1 MTLDVQ
7 VGLAAT
13 VVFSYASLLPAGLFG
28 FLWWVGGGQ
37 ASAAT
42 ISFLELVC
50 LYGYSL
56 TIYIPVSLLWLIQV
70 MLMLLLIV
78 LSVVIQRSPWL
89 QISWWQWL
97 CVLLGA
103 GLSGVVLFTP
113 IWPAV
118 RHQAARSAAIVMV
131 VIVTLHL
138 LLAVGFMLY
147 FFHVPAAAAA
157 GPHNSTEVAPPAA
170 GDSNNTLEVQQQQA
184 AEQKASVQLQEAEPT
199 DMKKEEDAKR
209 STEEDNP
216 EAKKISET
224 PLAGSEQ
231 EAKQDT
237 SKKEDIVEENH
248 DNKSEKQPIASET

>member
-1 MTLDVQ
+1 M
-7 VGLAAT
+7 AAT

-78 LSVVIQRSPWL
+78 FSVVIQRSPWL

-199 DMKKEEDAKR
+199 GVKKEEDVKR
-209 STEEDNP
+209 STEEDKP

>member
-1 MTLDVQ
+1 
-7 VGLAAT
+7 
-13 VVFSYASLLPAGLFG
+13 
-28 FLWWVGGGQ
+28 
-37 ASAAT
+37 
-42 ISFLELVC
+42 
-50 LYGYSL
+50 
-56 TIYIPVSLLWLIQV
+56 
-70 MLMLLLIV
+70 
-78 LSVVIQRSPWL
+78 
-89 QISWWQWL
+89 
-97 CVLLGA
+97 
-103 GLSGVVLFTP
+103 
-113 IWPAV
+113 
-118 RHQAARSAAIVMV
+118 MV

-170 GDSNNTLEVQQQQA
+170 GDSNNTLEVQQQQQQA

-199 DMKKEEDAKR
+199 DMKKEEDVKR

-224 PLAGSEQ
+224 PLTGSDQ

-248 DNKSEKQPIASET
+248 DNKSEKQPIASDT

>member
-1 MTLDVQ
+1 ML
-7 VGLAAT
+7 L
-13 VVFSYASLLPAGLFG
+13 VFSVA
-28 FLWWVGGGQ
+28 
-37 ASAAT
+37 
-42 ISFLELVC
+42 
-50 LYGYSL
+50 
-56 TIYIPVSLLWLIQV
+56 
-70 MLMLLLIV
+70 
-78 LSVVIQRSPWL
+78 IQRSPWLL

-170 GDSNNTLEVQQQQA
+170 GDTNNTLEVQQA
-184 AEQKASVQLQEAEPT
+184 AEQKASVQLQDAEPT
-199 DMKKEEDAKR
+199 DTKKEEDAKR

-224 PLAGSEQ
+224 PLAGSDQ

>member
-1 MTLDVQ
+1 MYS
-7 VGLAAT
+7 
-13 VVFSYASLLPAGLFG
+13 VFVA
-28 FLWWVGGGQ
+28 
-37 ASAAT
+37 
-42 ISFLELVC
+42 IH
-50 LYGYSL
+50 
-56 TIYIPVSLLWLIQV
+56 
-70 MLMLLLIV
+70 
-78 LSVVIQRSPWL
+78 RSPWLL

-199 DMKKEEDAKR
+199 GVKKEEDAKR

-224 PLAGSEQ
+224 PLVGSDQ

>member
-1 MTLDVQ
+1 M
-7 VGLAAT
+7 AAT

-37 ASAAT
+37 ASSAT

-199 DMKKEEDAKR
+199 GVKKEEDVKR
-209 STEEDNP
+209 STEEDKP

-224 PLAGSEQ
+224 PLTGSEQ

>member
-1 MTLDVQ
+1 M
-7 VGLAAT
+7 
-13 VVFSYASLLPAGLFG
+13 
-28 FLWWVGGGQ
+28 
-37 ASAAT
+37 
-42 ISFLELVC
+42 
-50 LYGYSL
+50 
-56 TIYIPVSLLWLIQV
+56 
-70 MLMLLLIV
+70 
-78 LSVVIQRSPWL
+78 
-89 QISWWQWL
+89 
-97 CVLLGA
+97 LLGA

-170 GDSNNTLEVQQQQA
+170 GDSNNTLEVQQQQ
-184 AEQKASVQLQEAEPT
+184 QQASVQLQEAEPT
-199 DMKKEEDAKR
+199 GVKKEEDVKR

-216 EAKKISET
+216 EPKKISET
-224 PLAGSEQ
+224 PLTGSEQ
-231 EAKQDT
+231 EAKEDT

>member
-1 MTLDVQ
+1 M
-7 VGLAAT
+7 GLAAT

-70 MLMLLLIV
+70 MLLLIV
-78 LSVVIQRSPWL
+78 FSVAIQRSPWL

-170 GDSNNTLEVQQQQA
+170 GDTNNTLEVQQQQA

-199 DMKKEEDAKR
+199 DTKKEEGAKR
-209 STEEDNP
+209 STVEDNP

-224 PLAGSEQ
+224 PLAGSDQ

>member
-1 MTLDVQ
+1 MDVQ

-199 DMKKEEDAKR
+199 GVKKEEDAKR

>member
-1 MTLDVQ
+1 MQ

-70 MLMLLLIV
+70 MLLLV
-78 LSVVIQRSPWL
+78 FSVAIQSSPWLL

-199 DMKKEEDAKR
+199 DMKKEEEAKR

-224 PLAGSEQ
+224 PLAGSDQ

>member
-1 MTLDVQ
+1 MYS
-7 VGLAAT
+7 
-13 VVFSYASLLPAGLFG
+13 VFVA
-28 FLWWVGGGQ
+28 
-37 ASAAT
+37 
-42 ISFLELVC
+42 IH
-50 LYGYSL
+50 
-56 TIYIPVSLLWLIQV
+56 
-70 MLMLLLIV
+70 
-78 LSVVIQRSPWL
+78 RSPWLL

-170 GDSNNTLEVQQQQA
+170 GDSNNTLEVQQQQQA

-199 DMKKEEDAKR
+199 GVKKEEDVKR
-209 STEEDNP
+209 STEEDKP

>member
-1 MTLDVQ
+1 M
-7 VGLAAT
+7 
-13 VVFSYASLLPAGLFG
+13 
-28 FLWWVGGGQ
+28 
-37 ASAAT
+37 
-42 ISFLELVC
+42 
-50 LYGYSL
+50 
-56 TIYIPVSLLWLIQV
+56 
-70 MLMLLLIV
+70 
-78 LSVVIQRSPWL
+78 
-89 QISWWQWL
+89 
-97 CVLLGA
+97 LLGA

-184 AEQKASVQLQEAEPT
+184 AEQKASVHLQEAEPT

-224 PLAGSEQ
+224 PLVGSDQ

>member
-1 MTLDVQ
+1 MYS
-7 VGLAAT
+7 
-13 VVFSYASLLPAGLFG
+13 VFVA
-28 FLWWVGGGQ
+28 
-37 ASAAT
+37 
-42 ISFLELVC
+42 IH
-50 LYGYSL
+50 
-56 TIYIPVSLLWLIQV
+56 
-70 MLMLLLIV
+70 
-78 LSVVIQRSPWL
+78 RSPWL

-224 PLAGSEQ
+224 PLAGSDQ

-248 DNKSEKQPIASET
+248 DNKSEKQPLASET